1 MKLEMYKQA
10 DMVRDDI
17 VMLIL
22 EPIDT
27 KGNFKILEYGKGFV
41 PTTQGIMVFIEER
54 FVMDLE
60 ENFKLEMDEYFTPV
74 LTTKP
79 GVNYIPPEEDI
90 LLTQEKELE
99 IQLRKIKE
107 EKYKRDMGMAPP
119 EDEEAALAEI
129 DREIANREA

>member
-1 MKLEMYKQA
+1 MKIEMYKQA

-79 GVNYIPPEEDI
+79 GVDYAPPEEDF
-90 LLTQEKELE
+90 LLSQEQELE
-99 IQLRKIKE
+99 MQLRKIKE